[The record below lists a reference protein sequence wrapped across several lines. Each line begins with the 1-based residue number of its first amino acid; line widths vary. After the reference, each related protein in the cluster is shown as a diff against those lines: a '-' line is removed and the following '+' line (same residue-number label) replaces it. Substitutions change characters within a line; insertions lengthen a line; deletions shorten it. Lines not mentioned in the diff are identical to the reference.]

1 MQFKVP
7 SGEAACYHQLS
18 GNWLSQDQIR
28 QLALDKKVQCFV
40 SDMKMNMTVSIDH
53 AGDVYRLLR
62 TGECTFG
69 IPGITIY
76 KIKLPIRVDD
86 VEGKRHYA
94 FIADLEY
101 IDNNTIDTKA

>member
-1 MQFKVP
+1 MYFKVP
-7 SGEAACYHQLS
+7 AGEDACYHELS

-28 QLALDKKVQCFV
+28 QLALDKKVQCFI

-53 AGDVYRLLR
+53 ASDMYRLLS
-62 TGECTFG
+62 TGGCTFG
-69 IPGITIY
+69 ISEIPIY

-94 FIADLEY
+94 FIADLEF